1 MSSWCDRRPD
11 KLFGAW
17 LSTSRRSVALEKN
30 MMSQSP
36 ATVAATDAM
45 QNSASLHK
53 LRLCVLLASLPF
65 GMLLFGLPLIAREMG
80 ASALAIGGLLA
91 IYSLIIVVGQ
101 PIVGY
106 GLDRFGRR
114 PFLIAGLLGYAFS
127 NAVFGLVTGV
137 GSLYLAQLAQGVG
150 SGLLWLAVLAIVSD
164 LAPDDCRGKEYGRL
178 EEMAFRGTLIGS
190 VVGFAVLYLLSR
202 DAFTDG
208 LTLIGGW
215 RVLFL
220 GFTAATLL
228 AAAIV
233 WRGIPESLPRSGQH
247 SGRRSGDRPEAAPA
261 IPEDQPVAMAEKWH
275 LPGQLRILLGIVV
288 LTAIAAGILSPILIK
303 HLSDSVSADL
313 FIIALAFLPAAIA
326 GSVLPSRLGGLS
338 DRFGRRPPL
347 IAALLVSGLTALAVP
362 LARSLW
368 PLALLWVLE
377 AAAFAAA
384 TPAEEALVVDISGDE
399 RQGAALGYYTAAAG
413 LGGVIGP
420 LMGGWLYDRFAAL
433 GAFGISALLM
443 VLGAALVLL
452 FVREPSRTQAPAS

>member
-1 MSSWCDRRPD
+1 MQTSS
-11 KLFGAW
+11 
-17 LSTSRRSVALEKN
+17 
-30 MMSQSP
+30 
-36 ATVAATDAM
+36 
-45 QNSASLHK
+45 SLHR
-53 LRLCVLLASLPF
+53 LRLSVLLASLPF
-65 GMLLFGLPLIAREMG
+65 GMLIFGLPLIAREMG

-91 IYSLIIVVGQ
+91 IYSLIVVAVQ

-114 PFLIAGLLGYAFS
+114 PFLIVGLLGYAFS
-127 NAVFGLVTGV
+127 NAVFALITGV
-137 GSLYLAQLAQGVG
+137 GSLYIAQLAQGVG

-164 LAPDDCRGKEYGRL
+164 LAPDDCRGREYGRL

-190 VVGFAVLYLLSR
+190 VVGFALLRLLSHG
-202 DAFTDG
+202 AIGG

-228 AAAIV
+228 AAAIA
-233 WRGIPESLPRSGQH
+233 WRGIPETLERSG
-247 SGRRSGDRPEAAPA
+247 RDRSESPEAAPA
-261 IPEDQPVAMAEKWH
+261 IPEDQPLEKAEKWQ

-288 LTAIAAGILSPILIK
+288 LTAIATGILSPILIK

-313 FIIALAFLPAAIA
+313 FIIALAFLPAALA

-347 IAALLVSGLTALAVP
+347 IVALLVSGLVALAVP
-362 LARSLW
+362 FVQSLW

-384 TPAEEALVVDISGDE
+384 TPAEEALVVDIAGDE
-399 RQGAALGYYTAAAG
+399 RQGTALGYYTAAAG

-420 LMGGWLYDRFAAL
+420 LLGGWLYDRFAAL

-443 VLGAALVLL
+443 ALGAVLVLL
-452 FVREPSRTQAPAS
+452 FVREPSRTQAPAL